1 MEQLKKL
8 VCSRASNED
17 FDVTVTYQRSAE
29 AAATIRN
36 NEGGGNMV
44 KVYKSRNF
52 EQAEIKVRISVPGK
66 MGEQVLDAVRGHCRQ
81 QKRLCGDVFGYEIKI
96 T

>member
-8 VCSRASNED
+8 VCGRASDKDIE
-17 FDVTVTYQRSAE
+17 VIVTYPTSAE
-29 AAATIRN
+29 AEAKARN
-36 NEGGGNMV
+36 NERGGNMI
-44 KVYKSRNF
+44 KVYRSRNF

-66 MGEQVLDAVRGHCRQ
+66 MGEQVLDAVRGYCRR
-81 QKRLCGDVFGYEIKI
+81 QKKSCGNTFGYEIKI

>member
-8 VCSRASNED
+8 VCGRASEKD
-17 FDVTVTYQRSAE
+17 IEVTVTYPTSAE
-29 AAATIRN
+29 AEAKARN
-36 NEGGGNMV
+36 NERGGNMV
-44 KVYKSRNF
+44 KVYRSRNF

-66 MGEQVLDAVRGHCRQ
+66 MGEQVLDAVRGYCRR
-81 QKRLCGDVFGYEIKI
+81 QKKNCGNTFGYEIKI

>member
-1 MEQLKKL
+1 MNGNTHYRNCGDTIIPQ
-8 VCSRASNED
+8 
-17 FDVTVTYQRSAE
+17 TTI
-29 AAATIRN
+29 IRN
-36 NEGGGNMV
+36 IAKEGGGNMV

-66 MGEQVLDAVRGHCRQ
+66 MGEQVLDAVRGYCRQ

>member
-1 MEQLKKL
+1 
-8 VCSRASNED
+8 
-17 FDVTVTYQRSAE
+17 
-29 AAATIRN
+29 
-36 NEGGGNMV
+36 MV

>member
-1 MEQLKKL
+1 
-8 VCSRASNED
+8 
-17 FDVTVTYQRSAE
+17 
-29 AAATIRN
+29 
-36 NEGGGNMV
+36 MV

-52 EQAEIKVRISVPGK
+52 EQADIKVRISVPGK
-66 MGEQVLDAVRGHCRQ
+66 MGEQVLDAVRGYCRQ